1 MSAMA
6 DIEKEKGVK
15 EVLNFIWS
23 ELKPKGKVLTPF
35 NMITAPIL
43 LLGAVIIFMRF
54 TMGLGATTNL
64 SQEYPWGLWIAFD
77 VMIGIAFA
85 GGAYAL
91 TFVYYILGAEK
102 YHPIIRATILNGF
115 LAYVFYSSALLLDL
129 GRPWNALN
137 YIIGNK
143 YGVSSVLFMV
153 AWHFFLYTVALFLEF
168 SPIAAEWLGLK
179 RVRKAVGGLTLGA
192 VIFGIM
198 LSTGHQAGIGGIFLL
213 AKHHIHPLWYSDYI
227 HALFVVSSIFAG
239 LSMVIFEGTISHRVF
254 GHQMD
259 HEHRASYHS
268 IVIGL
273 GKVCAVA
280 LFVYFFLKLVELLHG
295 KQWGLLATPMGYWY
309 LTEIIG
315 FVLIPCALFL
325 WGARHFH
332 VNAIRIAA
340 LLTMFGILINRFNIS
355 IIAYKWFLPIS
366 ERYFPSWMEV
376 AVTCS
381 IICAEIWVF
390 RWIVNRMPIFKK
402 SPAWVHEGASLEK
415 ATTII
420 RKEVPQ
426 WKATAM

>member
-1 MSAMA
+1 MKPVSFV
-6 DIEKEKGVK
+6 EKEKGVK
-15 EVLNFIWS
+15 EILAFLLS
-23 ELKPKGKVLTPF
+23 ELKPKGNVFTPF
-35 NMITAPIL
+35 NVITAPIL
-43 LLGAVIIFMRF
+43 LLGAVLIFMRF

-64 SQEYPWGLWIAFD
+64 SQEFPWGLWIAFD

-85 GGAYAL
+85 GGAYTL

-179 RVRKAVGGLTLGA
+179 KIRKALGGLTLGV

-213 AKHHIHPLWYSDYI
+213 AKHNIHPLWYSDYI

-239 LSMVIFEGTISHRVF
+239 LSMVIFEGTLSHRIF
-254 GHQMD
+254 RHQID
-259 HEHRASYHS
+259 PEHHASYNQ

-273 GKVCAVA
+273 GKVCAVV
-280 LFVYFFLKLVELLHG
+280 LFVYFFIKLVELLHG
-295 KQWGLLATPMGYWY
+295 KQWALLATPMGYWY

-315 FVLIPCALFL
+315 FVLVPCVLFL
-325 WGARHFH
+325 WGARNL
-332 VNAIRIAA
+332 NATTIRAA
-340 LLTMFGILINRFNIS
+340 AILTMVGILINRFNIC
-355 IIAYKWFLPIS
+355 IIAYKWWLPLS
-366 ERYFPSWMEV
+366 ERYIPSWMEV
-376 AVTCS
+376 AVTLS

-390 RWIVNRMPIFKK
+390 RWVVNRMPVLRK
-402 SPAWVHEGASLEK
+402 SPAWVHQDEAQEK
-415 ATTII
+415 ATII
-420 RKEVPQ
+420 RKEVPR

>member
-1 MSAMA
+1 MSAVA
-6 DIEKEKGVK
+6 AVEKEKGVK
-15 EVLNFIWS
+15 EILAFILS

-35 NMITAPIL
+35 NVITTPIL
-43 LLGAVIIFMRF
+43 LIGAVIIFMRF

-64 SQEYPWGLWIAFD
+64 SQEFPWGLWIAFD

-115 LAYVFYSSALLLDL
+115 LAYMFYSSALLLDL

-143 YGVSSVLFMV
+143 FGVSSVLFMV

-179 RVRKAVGGLTLGA
+179 KVRKALGGLTLGV

-198 LSTGHQAGIGGIFLL
+198 LSTGHQAGIGGIFLM
-213 AKHHIHPLWYSDYI
+213 AKHNIHPLWYSDYI

-239 LSMVIFEGTISHRVF
+239 LSMVIFEGTISHRIF
-254 GHQMD
+254 RHQID
-259 HEHRASYHS
+259 HEHHATYNH

-273 GKVCAVA
+273 GKVCAVV
-280 LFVYFFLKLVELLHG
+280 LFVYFFIKLVELLHG
-295 KQWGLLATPMGYWY
+295 KQWALLATPMGYWY

-315 FVLIPCALFL
+315 FVLVPCALFL
-325 WGARHFH
+325 WGARNL
-332 VNAIRIAA
+332 NATTIRTAA
-340 LLTMFGILINRFNIS
+340 ILTMVGILINRFNIC
-355 IIAYKWFLPIS
+355 IIAYKWWLPLS
-366 ERYFPSWMEV
+366 ERYIPSWMEV
-376 AVTCS
+376 MVTLS

-390 RWIVNRMPIFKK
+390 RWIVNRMPVLKEG
-402 SPAWVHEGASLEK
+402 PAWAKEEATHEK
-415 ATTII
+415 AAII

-426 WKATAM
+426 WKASAM

>member
-1 MSAMA
+1 MSAVSTA
-6 DIEKEKGVK
+6 EKEKGVK
-15 EVLNFIWS
+15 EIIAFIRS
-23 ELKPKGKVLTPF
+23 ELKPKGKVFTPF
-35 NMITAPIL
+35 NVITAPIL
-43 LLGAVIIFMRF
+43 LVGAIIIVMRF

-77 VMIGIAFA
+77 VLIGIAFA

-115 LAYVFYSSALLLDL
+115 LAYMFYSSALLLDL

-143 YGVSSVLFMV
+143 FGVSSVLFMV

-179 RVRKAVGGLTLGA
+179 RVRKVLGGLTLGV

-213 AKHHIHPLWYSDYI
+213 AKHNIHPLWYSDFI

-259 HEHRASYHS
+259 HEHRASYNH

-273 GKVCAVA
+273 GKVCAVV
-280 LFVYFFLKLVELLHG
+280 LFVYFFIKLVELLHG

-325 WGARHFH
+325 VGTRNLN
-332 VNAIRIAA
+332 VTTIRTAA
-340 LLTMFGILINRFNIS
+340 VLTMLGILLNRFNIC
-355 IIAYKWFLPIS
+355 IIAYKWTLPFS
-366 ERYFPSWMEV
+366 ERYIPSWMEV
-376 AVTCS
+376 AVTLS
-381 IICAEIWVF
+381 IICAEMWLF
-390 RWIVNRMPIFKK
+390 RWIVNRMPVLRK
-402 SPAWVHEGASLEK
+402 SPAWAEEETHEK
-415 ATTII
+415 ATII

-426 WKATAM
+426 WKASAM

>member
-1 MSAMA
+1 MRALPA
-6 DIEKEKGVK
+6 VEETRGFKEIVRF
-15 EVLNFIWS
+15 VWS
-23 ELKPKGKVLTPF
+23 EMKPKGNIFTPF
-35 NMITAPIL
+35 NMITAPIML
-43 LLGAVIIFMRF
+43 IGAVIILMRF

-64 SQEYPWGLWIAFD
+64 SQEFPWGLWIAFD

-85 GGAYAL
+85 GGAYTL

-179 RVRKAVGGLTLGA
+179 RVRKVLGGLTLGA

-213 AKHHIHPLWYSDYI
+213 AKHNIHPLWYSDYI
-227 HALFVVSSIFAG
+227 HVLFVVSSIFAG

-254 GHQMD
+254 HHQMD
-259 HEHRASYHS
+259 HEHRATHDD

-273 GKVCAVA
+273 GKVCAVV
-280 LFVYFFLKLVELLHG
+280 LFVYFFIKLVEFLHG
-295 KQWGLLATPMGYWY
+295 KQWGLVATPMGYWY

-315 FVLIPCALFL
+315 FVLVPCALFL
-325 WGARHFH
+325 HGARHFS
-332 VNAIRIAA
+332 VATIRAAAI
-340 LLTMFGILINRFNIS
+340 LTMVGILINRFNIC
-355 IIAYKWFLPIS
+355 IIAYKWWIPLS
-366 ERYFPSWMEV
+366 ERYLPSWMEV
-376 AVTCS
+376 MVTLS
-381 IICAEIWVF
+381 IICAEMWVF
-390 RWIVNRMPIFKK
+390 RWVVNRMPVLRK
-402 SPAWVHEGASLEK
+402 SPAWVHEEKGQEK
-415 ATTII
+415 ATLI

-426 WKATAM
+426 WKASAM